1 MRSPHDNTDDSSV
14 PTGKPHESPDH
25 QTTMKR
31 SMFQDA
37 EDLLPTR
44 LSLLGR
50 LKNWEDEESWREFFN
65 TYWKLIYGVAI
76 RAGLNDAEA
85 QDVVQETIITVA
97 KQMPNFNYDPGIGSF
112 KGWLLNIT
120 RWRIN
125 DQLRKRKRD
134 AAPRKPTHD
143 ATTLDTELIESVPD
157 PVGNELDRVWDQ
169 EWEKT
174 SSTSPSKTSNPTSA
188 PNTFRSSTSTSSRN
202 GLFARSPAR
211 SA

>member
-1 MRSPHDNTDDSSV
+1 
-14 PTGKPHESPDH
+14 
-25 QTTMKR
+25 
-31 SMFQDA
+31 MFQDA

-65 TYWKLIYGVAI
+65 TYWKLIYGVAM

-97 KQMPNFNYDPGIGSF
+97 KQMPSFNYDPGIGSF

-134 AAPRKPTHD
+134 AAPRKPSHD
-143 ATTLDTELIESVPD
+143 ATTVDTELIESVPD

-169 EWEKT
+169 EWEKNIIDIALENIKPHV
-174 SSTSPSKTSNPTSA
+174 SPKHFQIFDLYVIKKWPVRKVARALGVNIGQVYLAKHRVSNLIKKEISKLETN
-188 PNTFRSSTSTSSRN
+188 
-202 GLFARSPAR
+202 LK
-211 SA
+211 